1 MVDLPVWDLG
11 WLLQCN
17 VNNPEFRDRDRAM
30 TVALVKFLQEHG
42 LLKTHFLE
50 DGEAAPNDLLIKE
63 SDLTKEGLAFQNSMA
78 IDRWL
83 RANDDIRKPLSIRS
97 LERGLKAIRS
107 S

>member
-1 MVDLPVWDLG
+1 MIDVPVWDLG
-11 WLLQCN
+11 WFLQCN

-30 TVALVKFLQEHG
+30 TVALVGFLQEHG
-42 LLKTHFLE
+42 LLKKRFLE
-50 DGEAAPNDLLIKE
+50 DSEEPPSDLLIKE
-63 SDLTKEGLAFQNSMA
+63 SDLTEKGLAFHNSLA

-83 RANDDIRKPLSIRS
+83 RANDDIRKPLSMRS